1 MTSTVKNI
9 LFAISDTG
17 GGHRSAAAA
26 IVAALNG
33 YDQINC
39 TLSDLLKATGF
50 PGLRKAPEIYD
61 YCSRKQLWLNN
72 LFFEK
77 TNSVKRINLLTKFV
91 YHQAAP
97 QFEGEISQINPN
109 LLLAV
114 HPLVIGLLVAS
125 RKATRASWPIF
136 AVVTD
141 LATIHASWAT
151 PGADLYLVPT
161 EEAYNA
167 LVRHGIAASQIIL
180 TGFPVHPKFS
190 PAPATRIE
198 ARHDLGIDPER
209 FSVLLT
215 GGGVGAGNM
224 TKWIKALVKNCHNK
238 QILVVTGRNQAL
250 YNQLQILKSQF
261 EHLHVYGFV
270 DNMETLMTASDII
283 ISKAGPGTIMEAVA
297 MQRPLIITEAV
308 GIQETGNIDFV
319 VNNRLGHFC
328 PDSTQGC
335 QIINNH
341 AAGGDFAFSY
351 GKRPPSNGSIRI
363 ADMISRQLATSAA
376 KWANIESH
384 STSLFRGA

>member
-1 MTSTVKNI
+1 MTRTVNNI

-17 GGHRSAAAA
+17 GGHRSAATA
-26 IVAALNG
+26 IAAALGNCG
-33 YDQINC
+33 HVQC

-50 PGLRKAPEIYD
+50 PGLTKAPEIYD

-77 TNSVKRINLLTKFV
+77 TNSVKRMSLLTKFV
-91 YHQAAP
+91 YQQAAP
-97 QFEGEISQINPN
+97 QFEWEIDQIRPD

-136 AVVTD
+136 TVVTD
-141 LATIHASWAT
+141 LATLHASWAT

-161 EEAYNA
+161 EEAFHA
-167 LVRHGIAASQIIL
+167 LARHGIATSQIVL

-190 PAPATRIE
+190 CLSAPRSEI
-198 ARHDLGIDPER
+198 RRGLGLDPGR

-224 TKWIKALVKNCHNK
+224 STWIREFVQRCPGK
-238 QILVVTGRNQAL
+238 QLIVVTGRNQVL
-250 YNQLQILKSQF
+250 YDQLQALQNEVKY
-261 EHLHVYGFV
+261 LHVYGFV
-270 DNMETLMTASDII
+270 DNMETLMAASDVI

-297 MQRPLIITEAV
+297 MRRPLIITEAV

-319 VNNRLGHFC
+319 VNNRLGYFC
-328 PDSTQGC
+328 PEPRQGC
-335 QIINNH
+335 RIINGL
-341 AAGGDFAFSY
+341 AAGGDFVFAAD
-351 GKRPPSNGSIRI
+351 KIPPNHGSARI
-363 ADMISRQLATSAA
+363 ADMVFQQLQASSVPEPNMATPVAG
-376 KWANIESH
+376 
-384 STSLFRGA
+384 LFRGA

>member
-1 MTSTVKNI
+1 MTCSVKNV

-17 GGHRSAAAA
+17 GGHRSAATAM
-26 IVAALNG
+26 VAALNS
-33 YDQINC
+33 YRDITC
-39 TLSDLLKATGF
+39 ILSDLLKATGF

-77 TNSVKRINLLTKFV
+77 TNSVKRINLLTKLV
-91 YHQAAP
+91 YRQASP
-97 QFEGEISQINPN
+97 QIEGELSQIKPD
-109 LLLAV
+109 LAVAV
-114 HPLVIGLLVAS
+114 HPLVIGLLAAN
-125 RKATRASWPIF
+125 RKATRASWPILT
-136 AVVTD
+136 VVTD

-161 EEAYNA
+161 EEAYHA
-167 LVRHGIAASQIIL
+167 LRRHGIAGSQIVF

-190 PAPATRIE
+190 HQPATCLE
-198 ARHDLGIDPER
+198 ARQNLGIDPER

-224 TKWIKALVKNCHNK
+224 AEWINELEKNCRNK
-238 QILVVTGRNQAL
+238 QILVVAGRNQAL
-250 YNQLQILKSQF
+250 YNHLQTMKNRF

-270 DNMETLMTASDII
+270 DNMETLMAASDVI

-297 MQRPLIITEAV
+297 MRRPLIITEAV

-328 PDSTQGC
+328 PDPRQGC
-335 QIINNH
+335 RLINTQS
-341 AAGGDFAFSY
+341 ASAQAAFSA
-351 GKRPPSNGSIRI
+351 GKTPPNDGSVRI
-363 ADMISRQLATSAA
+363 AEMIRRQLATSTARRRTV
-376 KWANIESH
+376 ES
-384 STSLFRGA
+384 TGAGLFRGA